1 MKKPFKK
8 DFKPRGTKSTDIKKS
23 GKKTFQKND
32 TGKPLARRIT
42 QEFPAAK
49 KMVKTPIGDEPIRLN
64 KYLSMCGVA
73 SRREADELI
82 KIGLVEVNGEIVT
95 EMGFKVSPGDKV
107 KYDDALLSME
117 RMRYFILNKP
127 KNVLSTVDDAKGR
140 RTVMNIIKGACKENI
155 YPVGKL
161 DRLTVGLL
169 LFTNDG
175 DMAKRLIHPKNGVSQ
190 LFEIQ
195 LREKVKSVHLD
206 ALREG
211 IVIENG
217 AVKADEVAY
226 VGDGSDPHK
235 IGLRISSTRNKIV
248 TKIFE
253 HFGYTITKVDRVMFA
268 GLSKKRLQR
277 GEFRELTEQEV
288 NFLKMIR

>member
-8 DFKPRGTKSTDIKKS
+8 DFKPRGTKSS
-23 GKKTFQKND
+23 GQRPTKKTFSKAE
-32 TGKPLARRIT
+32 GEKSLSRRIT
-42 QEFPAAK
+42 KEFPAAK
-49 KMVKTPIGDEPIRLN
+49 KMVKTPVGDEPIRLN
-64 KYLSMCGVA
+64 KYLAMCGIA

-82 KIGLVEVNGEIVT
+82 KIGLVEINGEIVT
-95 EMGFKVSPGDKV
+95 EMGHKVKPGDKV
-107 KYDDALLSME
+107 KYDGAQLSIE
-117 RMRYFILNKP
+117 KMRYFIMNKP
-127 KNVLSTVDDAKGR
+127 KNVLSTIDDTKGR
-140 RTVMNIIKGACKENI
+140 RTVMNLIKGACKENV

-161 DRLTVGLL
+161 DKMAVGIV

-190 LFEIQ
+190 LYEIH
-195 LREKVKSVHLD
+195 LKERVKSTHLD

-211 IVIENG
+211 ITIG
-217 AVKADEVAY
+217 SGIIKADEVAY
-226 VGDGSDPHK
+226 VGDGSDAHK
-235 IGLRISSTRNKIV
+235 VGLRISSTRNKIV

-277 GEFRELTEQEV
+277 GEYRELSEQEV